1 MSIVY
6 KERAVSIAKGGYSK
20 YFHKWDINLSS
31 ILDILINEAAKCTHY
46 ASDLFIFW
54 KQVEESLCAET
65 ETYPTKRFFF
75 GFRDMGVDHLAY
87 INFKYDPDNIA
98 VNPDYR
104 CIYMLKGELDDE
116 SEFRFTLYE
125 IEVIGFKEEE
135 AC

>member
-6 KERAVSIAKGGYSK
+6 KERAVSIAKGSYNKYS
-20 YFHKWDINLSS
+20 HKWDINLSS
-31 ILDILINEAAKCTHY
+31 ILDILIKEAAKCVRY
-46 ASDLFIFW
+46 ASDLFISW
-54 KQVEESLCAET
+54 KQVEESLCVET

-87 INFKYDPDNIA
+87 INSKYDPDNIGIS
-98 VNPDYR
+98 PDYR

-116 SEFRFTLYE
+116 SEFRFTLFK

-135 AC
+135 TC